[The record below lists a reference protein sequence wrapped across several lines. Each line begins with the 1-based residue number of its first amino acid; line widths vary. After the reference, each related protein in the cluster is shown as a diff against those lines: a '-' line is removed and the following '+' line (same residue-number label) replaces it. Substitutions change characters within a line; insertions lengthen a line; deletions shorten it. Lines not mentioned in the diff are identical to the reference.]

1 MKKGKNQAQ
10 RLMNP
15 LLKIN
20 ESLKKGKKNEEIC
33 SKSYETFRSHR
44 NKSYES
50 IETNFI
56 FFCYTKYFL

>member
-20 ESLKKGKKNEEIC
+20 ESLKKGKKMKRSAPNLMKLSDLIEI
-33 SKSYETFRSHR
+33 SHM
-44 NKSYES
+44 N
-50 IETNFI
+50 
-56 FFCYTKYFL
+56 L